1 MTPSGEQLCS
11 FILVIHPHRMRLAT
25 AIRRKRPPSSL
36 AELTRNW
43 RSIIVMTSSR
53 CVLSSPSFSYVKSK
67 RASISPNFNFL
78 GQLLEYER
86 QLRAEEVLDSSIGDI
101 STAPVTRCALGLVSG
116 VNVKNLPCG
125 LGGRERLSRSI
136 SLSLSLKSP
145 LETVPSSP
153 DQSPIEEVDDSVD
166 RGIIGGQQQP
176 ASLIQQADLS
186 PTTALAR
193 LTFDAMETDQQSEV
207 VSS

>member
-1 MTPSGEQLCS
+1 LFS
-11 FILVIHPHRMRLAT
+11 
-25 AIRRKRPPSSL
+25 
-36 AELTRNW
+36 
-43 RSIIVMTSSR
+43 
-53 CVLSSPSFSYVKSK
+53 LSSPLFSYVKSK

-116 VNVKNLPCG
+116 VNVKNNAPCG

-207 VSS
+207 VPTLFHFCVPN